1 LYPTGY
7 TLYNG
12 IRKTDVFAKWLDKLK
27 DPKAKAKVLVRISRL
42 SDGNPGDVKPVGKG
56 VSEMRIL
63 YGPGYRVYF
72 VQQGNQLIILLAGGS
87 KKTQSKDIQ
96 TAITLME
103 NLEL

>member
-1 LYPTGY
+1 ME
-7 TLYNG
+7 
-12 IRKTDVFAKWLDKLK
+12 IRKTDVFANWLDKLK
-27 DPKAKAKVLVRISRL
+27 DPKAKAKVLVRITRL
-42 SDGNPGDVKPVGKG
+42 ADGNPGDVKPVGKG
-56 VSEMRIL
+56 VSEMRIP